1 MSESSWYTA
10 LVKHRGD
17 LRKASDGELLRL
29 RKLWREPVRRDYL
42 RAKERYEAEY
52 GKVVSDD
59 SEIYRMRTRHSERDK
74 RYIPSYAARYYAKWT
89 KKGYEE

>member
-1 MSESSWYTA
+1 MSASAWYLA

-17 LRKASDGELLRL
+17 LRKASDAELLWL
-29 RKLWREPVRRDYL
+29 RRLWRVPVRREYL
-42 RAKERYEAEY
+42 RAKERYEAEC

-59 SEIYRMRTRHSERDK
+59 SEIYRHTTRHGEWDK
-74 RYIPSYAARYYAKWT
+74 RYVPSYAARYDAKWT